1 MTDIVG
7 RNLGEGSAGIPAGLG
22 GSPEVVVNEC
32 EGKVISLNIKSIVK
46 YEKDYFPA
54 TGTLALEEEIPGW
67 LYNKAMT
74 QNLKEKENRV
84 ETSIGG
90 VAYNLDEGQV
100 KDTWQSV
107 KVSGLELKEIK
118 DLKQQRRPMIDTGE
132 YSVFN
137 KRKKLYT
144 NQSSCIVAKE
154 TETILPENASEG
166 SVGITLFRRDNEYR
180 NIPYKTWKYKSS
192 EESLDALSF
201 QIIDNEDGST
211 SIRLD
216 ENFYTI
222 GTSADSSYWKG
233 IEEVQKKDA
242 ECLLEFK
249 GYGNNN
255 QRTIYSNYYPIVEDT
270 VAIYYETN
278 AGNYRQIKNIKEFD
292 FDSLEDF
299 EGPKFQVDE
308 ARGILVTTGYT
319 APSLRIRSWDNEK
332 RIIKTFEE
340 TKSYPESGFLTIG
353 SEDNIEYLKYE
364 EKTKY
369 GFVNVSRA
377 LFDSEEKDNIVDLD
391 ISYKSKGS
399 AVSINSKIY
408 MAYKAVPRI
417 DFEVIAR
424 NKEFSFYDNKMNLM
438 PQLFLKQN
446 GVLSLSSTDKH
457 LAYINLSISKDLIED
472 SNVYGPLSIGYDSAV
487 FTAELFDNRGNPV
500 DETLVTF
507 RTVENY
513 IDFEGDSVSITN
525 ISNNE
530 GIAKTVAFVKYSED
544 RIKSNFNSMEIYG
557 ANYSVEIQES
567 INNLGNEADV
577 FVFEQMI
584 TSDNE
589 IEERLVYY
597 YNEERN
603 KYLPVQPINIIPE
616 GTSTKFI
623 FDRNFVSLN
632 EERIV
637 GYSIYY
643 SKICNVFCEAQ
654 DPASGRTIF
663 SNTIKVKL
671 DLPKALKGAYIS
683 ESQIQAVGF
692 GFKDETTEYG
702 TGLNGAN
709 FITINPDPVQSN
721 AGRFNFILNN
731 NLQDL

>member
-7 RNLGEGSAGIPAGLG
+7 RGLGEGSAGIPAGLG
-22 GSPEVVVNEC
+22 GSPEVAVNEC
-32 EGKVISLNIKSIVK
+32 EGKIITLNIKSIVK

-90 VAYNLDEGQV
+90 IEHNLDEGQI
-100 KDTWQSV
+100 KNTWQSI
-107 KVSGLELKEIK
+107 KVSGLELKDIK
-118 DLKQQRRPMIDTGE
+118 DLKQQRRAMIDTGE

-137 KRKKLYT
+137 KSKKLYT
-144 NQSSCIVAKE
+144 NQSSCIVVKE
-154 TETILPENASEG
+154 TETLLPESASEG
-166 SVGITLFRRDNEYR
+166 SVGITLFRRDNEYK
-180 NIPYKTWKYKSS
+180 NIPYKIWKYKSS
-192 EESLDALSF
+192 EETLDSLSY

-211 SIRLD
+211 SIKLD
-216 ENFYTI
+216 LNSYTT
-222 GTSADSSYWKG
+222 GPYYWSDA
-233 IEEVQKKDA
+233 EEIQKTDA
-242 ECLLEFK
+242 ECFLEFK

-255 QRTIYSNYYPIVEDT
+255 ERIIYTNYYPVIEDT
-270 VAIYYETN
+270 VIVYYEMDT
-278 AGNYRQIKNIKEFD
+278 GNYKRIKNIKDFD
-292 FDSLEDF
+292 FASLEDF
-299 EGPKFQVDE
+299 AEPKFQVDE
-308 ARGILVTTGYT
+308 SRGILITTGYT
-319 APSLRIRSWDNEK
+319 APSLRIRSWDGEK

-340 TKSYPESGFLTIG
+340 TKSYPESGFLTID
-353 SEDNIEYLKYE
+353 SEGNIEYLKYE

-369 GFVNVSRA
+369 GFANVSRG
-377 LFDSEEKDNIVDLD
+377 LFNSEEKENIIDLNL
-391 ISYKSKGS
+391 SYKSKGS
-399 AVSINSKIY
+399 ALSINSKIY

-438 PQLFLKQN
+438 PQLFLRQN

-457 LAYINLSISKDLIED
+457 LAYINLNTSKDLIEN

-530 GIAKTVAFVKYSED
+530 GIARTVAFVNYSED
-544 RIKSNFNSMEIYG
+544 RIKSNFNSIENYG
-557 ANYSVEIQES
+557 ANYSVEIQEN
-567 INNLGNEADV
+567 INNLGNETDV
-577 FVFEQMI
+577 FIFEQMI

-603 KYLPVQPINIIPE
+603 KYLPVQPINIISE

-623 FDRNFVSLN
+623 FDKNFIGSN
-632 EERIV
+632 IDRIV

-654 DPASGRTIF
+654 DPASGKTIF
-663 SNTIKVKL
+663 SNTIKIKL
-671 DLPKALKGAYIS
+671 DLPKALRGAYIS

-692 GFKDETTEYG
+692 GFKNETTEYG

-709 FITINPDPVQSN
+709 FITINPDPIQSN